1 MCSSGKMNRRRY
13 SIGRTVNEL
22 GKMLFIF
29 GLMIA
34 GIGLLIWTG
43 FGKDW
48 LGRVPR
54 DIPHTQ
60 RHFYFPL
67 PPFFFFLLNPIL
79 AFLPLPFPKNK
90 LEMGH
95 PLSLKLK
102 GSN

>member
-48 LGRVPR
+48 LGRVPG
-54 DIPHTQ
+54 DIYYTQ
-60 RHFYFPL
+60 RKFCFLFP
-67 PPFFFFLLNPIL
+67 PVTCLLVSLIL
-79 AFLPLPFPKNK
+79 TFLPLLFPKDRESTP
-90 LEMGH
+90 LDSSH
-95 PLSLKLK
+95 P
-102 GSN
+102 